1 LEPRN
6 SVRHETPEKNSAF
19 DQTDYEK
26 LAFLS
31 AIILLTIIGNFSVVI
46 SILMRR

>member
-1 LEPRN
+1 VA
-6 SVRHETPEKNSAF
+6 STSAAIDLASEQDSSF

-26 LAFLS
+26 LAVLS
-31 AIILLTIIGNFSVVI
+31 AIILLTIIGNLSVVI

>member
-1 LEPRN
+1 MTKKVYN
-6 SVRHETPEKNSAF
+6 FSNK
-19 DQTDYEK
+19 TDYEK
-26 LAFLS
+26 LSVLS